1 VFYLAGFIPEQIKS
15 DIQNAADMV
24 EVVGET
30 VLLKKAGR
38 NFVGLCPFHSEKT
51 PSFTVSPDKQIFHCF
66 GCGAGG
72 DVFTFLMKQDGL
84 SFPEAARTL
93 GRRYGVEI
101 PEKSRLVGTKMSTSE
116 REEMIRA
123 NQSALNFFRY
133 HLFEHP
139 DGERARAY
147 LKKRRISKKISDRF
161 GLGYAPRD
169 WEALH
174 RNLSKNGVALKIAK
188 QSGLIIPRKNSSG
201 CYDRFRDRIIFPI
214 FHLNGQVIGFGG
226 RVLDDTLPKY
236 INSPD
241 SIVFN
246 KSQSLYGLQQSKE
259 ACRKSDSV
267 IIVEGNVDV
276 LALHQHGI
284 KNVVATLGTA
294 LTTYQIRRLKGF
306 ATQFFLVYD
315 SDDSGIKASERIV
328 GLFIKENVDVHV
340 AILPAGHDPDS
351 YLTEFGTDSFLKV
364 VSDSLK
370 IMPFLTECG
379 IKKYGMSTEGKIR
392 ILEDL
397 KLTLSSISDRVSRLL
412 YVKEIS
418 ERIGV
423 DESALLEK
431 VRNATVQRVHQKSTR
446 HLSDPS
452 RPSDVLDVNRSAN
465 RIEQQVI
472 AIMLQCPD
480 LIPEIMA
487 QKIIEQFADENLKSI
502 GWAVGSSINAEPQ
515 RIQNIISAVNHPE
528 KERIIARLAMT
539 EEKWNRDAALK
550 LIAHFKNIRRRN
562 SNYRLNRQIQAAEE
576 RGDQETVNELLRQK
590 QIQAINPG

>member
-1 VFYLAGFIPEQIKS
+1 MAGLIPEQIIS

-51 PSFTVSPDKQIFHCF
+51 PSFSVSPDKQIFYCF
-66 GCGAGG
+66 GCGVGG
-72 DVFTFLMKQDGL
+72 NVFRFLMKQDGL

-93 GRRYGVEI
+93 GRRYNIEI
-101 PEKSRLVGTKMSTSE
+101 PEKSGFSGTQTSISE
-116 REEMIRA
+116 REQMIRA
-123 NQSALNFFRY
+123 NQIALDFFRY
-133 HLFEHP
+133 RLSQLP
-139 DGERARAY
+139 DGERARTY
-147 LKKRRISKKISDRF
+147 LKKRGIFKKIIDRF

-174 RNLSKNGVALKIAK
+174 RYLSKKGIASKIAV

-201 CYDRFRDRIIFPI
+201 CYDRFRDRIVFPI
-214 FHLNGQVIGFGG
+214 FHLNGQIVGFGG
-226 RVLDDTLPKY
+226 RVLDDALPKY

-241 SIVFN
+241 SILFN

-294 LTTYQIRRLKGF
+294 LTADHIRRLKGF
-306 ATQFFLVYD
+306 AAQFFLVYD

-328 GLFIKENVDVHV
+328 GLFIKENVDAHV
-340 AILPAGHDPDS
+340 AILPTGHDPDS
-351 YLTEFGTDSFLKV
+351 YLTQFGSDDFSKV
-364 VSDSLK
+364 ISQSLK
-370 IMPFLTECG
+370 IMPFLLTCA

-392 ILEDL
+392 ILKDM
-397 KLTLSSISDRVSRLL
+397 KLALSSISDQVSRSL
-412 YVKEIS
+412 YVKEVS
-418 ERIGV
+418 EKIGV

-431 VRNATVQRVHQKSTR
+431 VRHTTVRRSHEKSTR
-446 HLSDPS
+446 RLPDPP
-452 RPSDVLDVNRSAN
+452 RPSDASDVNRSAN

-487 QKIIEQFADENLKSI
+487 QKVIERFGDENLKSI
-502 GWAVGSSINAEPQ
+502 GWVVGSFLKDGPQ
-515 RIQNIISAVNHPE
+515 RIQNIISTLNHSE
-528 KERIIARLAMT
+528 KERIIARLVMT
-539 EEKWNRDAALK
+539 EEKWNNDTALK
-550 LIAHFKNIRRRN
+550 LIAHFKNIKRRE
-562 SNYRLNRQIQAAEE
+562 SNDRQNRQIQAAEA

-590 QIQAINPG
+590 QIQARNPG